1 MKKYVLLFAGFLLMG
16 QLAAQELQATVTI
29 NTPLL
34 QKTDPQVFRE
44 MEVAMTEFLNSQ
56 KWTEHEYTPEER
68 IQVNIQINITD
79 ELAANEFKGD
89 LIIQSSRPVYG
100 STYQSVL
107 VSAVDKGVV
116 FTYQQFQPIQY
127 SKNIFID
134 NLSSL
139 LSFYAY
145 IVIGMDYDSFSPF
158 GGDPYFQIANDIVNI
173 IPSDQ
178 TSRYKGWRSLDGNLT
193 RYWIIEN
200 LLNPRMRPIRQATYD
215 YHRLGLDL
223 MHQDVEAGKTVLLK
237 AVEAIQMVNKA
248 QVNSMIVTMFADAK
262 SSEIIEIFKEA
273 TSAQKTEIKQL
284 MSKIDPSNSNKYNT
298 VGR

>member
-1 MKKYVLLFAGFLLMG
+1 
-16 QLAAQELQATVTI
+16 LAE
-29 NTPLL
+29 
-34 QKTDPQVFRE
+34 
-44 MEVAMTEFLNSQ
+44 
-56 KWTEHEYTPEER
+56 
-68 IQVNIQINITD
+68 
-79 ELAANEFKGD
+79 
-89 LIIQSSRPVYG
+89 
-100 STYQSVL
+100 
-107 VSAVDKGVV
+107 
-116 FTYQQFQPIQY
+116 
-127 SKNIFID
+127 
-134 NLSSL
+134 
-139 LSFYAY
+139 
-145 IVIGMDYDSFSPF
+145 
-158 GGDPYFQIANDIVNI
+158 I

-223 MHQDVEAGKTVLLK
+223 MHQNVEAGKAVLLK
-237 AVEAIQMVNKA
+237 AVEAIQVVNKA

-262 SSEIIEIFKEA
+262 SSEIIEIFKES